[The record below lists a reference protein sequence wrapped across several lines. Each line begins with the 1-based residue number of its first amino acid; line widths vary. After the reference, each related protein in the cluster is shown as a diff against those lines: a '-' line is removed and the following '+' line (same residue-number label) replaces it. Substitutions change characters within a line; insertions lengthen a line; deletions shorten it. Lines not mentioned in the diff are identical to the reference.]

1 MEGDYMKLKR
11 IGAYFIDVFIIAI
24 ISSFISLIPI
34 FGENA
39 KKNEEFSN
47 YVLNEILG
55 TGSGEINEEEIKD
68 KTYEYEK
75 DTIMSSI
82 LSLGVTVAYFGV
94 YGYFFKGQTLGKKV
108 LKIQI
113 VPNNDGEELNP
124 GLFMLREIIKNN
136 SIFELANLIVLSV
149 CSKSLYFSLNG
160 IISTAGD
167 IVLLLIIGTMIFRD
181 DERGL
186 HDVICKTKVIDL
198 KEENSN

>member
-1 MEGDYMKLKR
+1 MKLKR

>member
-1 MEGDYMKLKR
+1 MKLKR
-11 IGAYFIDVFIIAI
+11 IGAYFIDIFVIAI
-24 ISSFISLIPI
+24 ISSLISLIPI
-34 FGENA
+34 FGENE

-47 YVLNEILG
+47 YVFDEILG
-55 TGSGEINEEEIKD
+55 AGSGEINEEEIKD

-82 LSLGVTVAYFGV
+82 LSLGVTVAYFGIF
-94 YGYFFKGQTLGKKV
+94 GYFYKGQTVGKKV

-136 SIFELANLIVLSV
+136 SIFELADLIILSV
-149 CSKSLYFSLNG
+149 CSKSLYFSLNS
-160 IISTAGD
+160 ILSTAGD